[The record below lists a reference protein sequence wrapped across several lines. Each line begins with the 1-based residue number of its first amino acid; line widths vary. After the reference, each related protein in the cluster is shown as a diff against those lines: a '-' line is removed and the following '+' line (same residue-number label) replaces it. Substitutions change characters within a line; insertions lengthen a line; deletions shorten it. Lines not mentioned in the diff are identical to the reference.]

1 MNRQNTFRYQ
11 HHLLRDSRRKLSMK
25 KIIFYLITELFFN
38 QKLMRLRT
46 KRQLR
51 NDANMETLQPNNQND
66 MVAINNNYKVS
77 KNEHTTNDN
86 KNN

>member
-1 MNRQNTFRYQ
+1 
-11 HHLLRDSRRKLSMK
+11 MK

>member
-1 MNRQNTFRYQ
+1 
-11 HHLLRDSRRKLSMK
+11 
-25 KIIFYLITELFFN
+25 
-38 QKLMRLRT
+38 MRLRT

-77 KNEHTTNDN
+77 KNEPTTNDN